1 MNAVVPMT
9 VIPPYLPVT
18 IALGGIRVPV
28 KRVTLE
34 MEEHV
39 QVSLNILPFLQF
51 NFKKFLCFSVHIF
64 LLQIIVNNSMFN
76 ATSCR
81 YMA

>member
-18 IALGGIRVPV
+18 IALGGIRVPA

-39 QVSLNILPFLQF
+39 RVSLSLRPFL
-51 NFKKFLCFSVHIF
+51 
-64 LLQIIVNNSMFN
+64 
-76 ATSCR
+76 
-81 YMA
+81 